1 MSIMPGIR
9 KENPKGVMPE
19 YITSIEKI

>member
-1 MSIMPGIR
+1 MPGIR